1 MITSLYDN
9 DVVQLYADHYHKLQP
24 KENSQKQSLSIFP
37 NFTLGHQNVEYP
49 ERGRQMAL
57 QKAEP
62 ADK

>member
-1 MITSLYDN
+1 M
-9 DVVQLYADHYHKLQP
+9 VRWYADHQHKLQSQ
-24 KENSQKQSLSIFP
+24 ENSQKQSFSIFP

-57 QKAEP
+57 KKAEP

>member
-1 MITSLYDN
+1 M
-9 DVVQLYADHYHKLQP
+9 VQLYVDHYHKLQP
-24 KENSQKQSLSIFP
+24 KENSQKQSFSISP